1 MSRFDEQRRDYLME
15 SAQRTN
21 ESRFPSYD
29 FRMESIVDQS
39 PLWIRTIEVLARP
52 SSIVSLSVLGV
63 CVFLLINYR
72 G

>member
-21 ESRFPSYD
+21 ESRFPSYHIEAD
-29 FRMESIVDQS
+29 PAGKRSAIIV
-39 PLWIRTIEVLARP
+39 
-52 SSIVSLSVLGV
+52 IVSA
-63 CVFLLINYR
+63 CLLTALFCAAPVIVRALMN